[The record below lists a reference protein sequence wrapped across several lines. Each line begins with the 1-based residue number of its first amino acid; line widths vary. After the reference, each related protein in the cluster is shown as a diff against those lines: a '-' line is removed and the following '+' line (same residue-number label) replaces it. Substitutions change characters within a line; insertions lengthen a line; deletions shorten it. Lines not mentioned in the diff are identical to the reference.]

1 MDRTTTRW
9 RLGKATATVAAAA
22 LLALA
27 PAALGSGCGSSGGQS
42 TASPNPTGERAI
54 TTRQVVDLVDAA
66 CAAIEKDAP
75 ATFAAIE
82 AGEAPYVD
90 PSNPALYVFVFDTNV
105 KVVAHPDPAMQGR
118 DMKGVPDAAGKMF
131 RDQMIADAVAN
142 GSGWVEYV
150 KEMPG
155 EQGLFQKTAY
165 FKLVSGSDGVDYV
178 VGAGRY
184 LGPWKGTPQA
194 SPTAAA
200 SD

>member
-1 MDRTTTRW
+1 MDRTTTQW
-9 RLGKATATVAAAA
+9 RLVKATATVVAAA

-42 TASPNPTGERAI
+42 TASPSPIGERAI
-54 TTRQVVDLVDAA
+54 ATRQVVDLVDAT

-75 ATFAAIE
+75 ATFVAIE

-90 PSNPALYVFVFDTNV
+90 PSNPALYVFVFDTSV
-105 KVVAHPDPAMQGR
+105 KVVAHPEPAMQGR
-118 DMKGVPDAAGKMF
+118 DLKGVPDAAGKMF
-131 RDQMIADAVAN
+131 RDEMIANAVAN

-150 KEMPG
+150 REMPG
-155 EQGLFQKTAY
+155 EQGLFRKTAY
-165 FKLVSGSDGVDYV
+165 FKLVTGSDGIDYV

-184 LGPWKGTPQA
+184 LGPWEGTPQA
-194 SPTAAA
+194 GPTAAA